1 VSTKPSAKKPTR
13 KKESRSKETT
23 KPVESK
29 EVTEPDPALKKTT
42 QEATTT
48 DAQNQAVPSTDPNVK
63 PEPEETSAD
72 PQGTNREADNKVA
85 NVAEVQGESK
95 APSIAVESSEED
107 TKTGVQFAP
116 TPTSSNRPTTPTYAE
131 KAALLPKTS
140 ETPASLATWE
150 RSLGGESESSGSLYD
165 PKKDKN
171 FDATMKPD
179 RKKKNKAREPRRAP
193 NQSLDLEKASSGES
207 DITDASI
214 ASGKKS
220 TTSSASKNSFEA
232 LGESDEESDHEQS
245 NKTTKITSDQIEM
258 SDTAAGN
265 LAYLLGSPA
274 PKEIEEALNAQEDTV
289 EFDLDEG
296 AADSSSGELIDTTH
310 ENSVSEETADFGQ
323 AGTR

>member
-1 VSTKPSAKKPTR
+1 
-13 KKESRSKETT
+13 
-23 KPVESK
+23 
-29 EVTEPDPALKKTT
+29 
-42 QEATTT
+42 
-48 DAQNQAVPSTDPNVK
+48 
-63 PEPEETSAD
+63 
-72 PQGTNREADNKVA
+72 
-85 NVAEVQGESK
+85 
-95 APSIAVESSEED
+95 
-107 TKTGVQFAP
+107 
-116 TPTSSNRPTTPTYAE
+116 
-131 KAALLPKTS
+131 
-140 ETPASLATWE
+140 
-150 RSLGGESESSGSLYD
+150 
-165 PKKDKN
+165 
-171 FDATMKPD
+171 MKPD
-179 RKKKNKAREPRRAP
+179 RKKKNKAREPRRAL

-232 LGESDEESDHEQS
+232 LEESDEESDHEQS

-258 SDTAAGN
+258 SNTAADN